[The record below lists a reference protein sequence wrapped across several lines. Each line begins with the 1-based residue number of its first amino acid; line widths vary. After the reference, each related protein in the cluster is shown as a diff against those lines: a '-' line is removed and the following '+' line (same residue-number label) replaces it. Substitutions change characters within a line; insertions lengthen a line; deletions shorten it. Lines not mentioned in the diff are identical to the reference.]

1 MQCRLLSLIDSLQ
14 EENSFKSIVADI
26 KSQITATPVSN
37 VPEEQ
42 YQPKQAYDDGPDALV
57 SSRIAGLRDCSDFDL
72 L

>member
-37 VPEEQ
+37 VLEEQ
-42 YQPKQAYDDGPDALV
+42 YQPKQAYDDGPDTLV
-57 SSRIAGLRDCSDFDL
+57 SLRIFWRGCSDFNL

>member
-14 EENSFKSIVADI
+14 EENFFKSVVADI

-37 VPEEQ
+37 VLEEQ
-42 YQPKQAYDDGPDALV
+42 YRPKQAYDDGPDALV
-57 SSRIAGLRDCSDFDL
+57 SSRIASLLDCSDFDL